1 MMNDIWVEKYRPNS
15 LDDVAGE
22 KEITERL
29 KSYVKT
35 GSMPH
40 LLFAGPPGVGKT
52 TCAIALAK
60 ELYGDDWKGNFYELN
75 ASDERG
81 IDIVRTNIKNYAR
94 TMILGDYD
102 FKIIFLD
109 EADALT
115 RDAQSALR
123 RTMEKYS
130 SNCRFILSCN
140 YSSKIIDP
148 IQSRCAIFRFRG
160 VQKEDMIP
168 VLKRISENEGLEV
181 TDEAYETI
189 YRISQGDMRKAINS
203 LQIAASDSKKIT
215 AEEVYRSSAT
225 ARPEDVKKL
234 LLTSLDGKFIEA
246 RKKLDDLLIKEGI
259 APEDLIHQ
267 IHGAIFAYITNND
280 ALVDLIKAVGECEFR
295 LVEGSNS
302 RIQLEALL
310 AHLVAIGRK
319 YGNK

>member
-1 MMNDIWVEKYRPNS
+1 MTMNDIWVEKYRPAS
-15 LDDVAGE
+15 LADVVGE
-22 KEITERL
+22 KEITDRL
-29 KSYVKT
+29 ESYVKT

-60 ELYGDDWKGNFYELN
+60 ELYGEDWKGNFYELN

-81 IDIVRTNIKNYAR
+81 IDIVRNNIKNYAR
-94 TMILGDYD
+94 TMILGDYQ

-148 IQSRCAIFRFRG
+148 IQSRCAVFRFRG
-160 VQKEDMIP
+160 VHKEEMIPFLKKIAKEEGLDVKED
-168 VLKRISENEGLEV
+168 
-181 TDEAYETI
+181 AYDTL
-189 YRISQGDMRKAINS
+189 YAISQGDMRKAINS
-203 LQIAASDSKKIT
+203 LQIAASLGKKIT
-215 AEEVYRSSAT
+215 ADLIYRSSAT
-225 ARPEDVKKL
+225 ARPEDVKDLVLSALNGDFK
-234 LLTSLDGKFIEA
+234 EA
-246 RKKLDDLLIKEGI
+246 RKKLDRLLIQEGI

-267 IHGAIFAYITNND
+267 IHQGIFSFVTNND
-280 ALVDLIKAVGECEFR
+280 ALTDIIKAVGECEFR

-310 AHLVAIGRK
+310 AHLVTISRK
-319 YGNK
+319 YS

>member
-1 MMNDIWVEKYRPNS
+1 MTMNDIWVEKYRPDS
-15 LDDVAGE
+15 LADIVGE

-29 KSYVKT
+29 ESYVKT

-60 ELYGDDWKGNFYELN
+60 ELYGEDWKGNFYELN

-81 IDIVRTNIKNYAR
+81 IDIVRNNIKNYAR
-94 TMILGDYD
+94 TMILGDYQ

-148 IQSRCAIFRFRG
+148 IQSRCAVFRFRG
-160 VQKEDMIP
+160 VKEEDMIP
-168 VLKRISENEGLEV
+168 FLEKIAKEEGLDV
-181 TDEAYETI
+181 DKEAYETL
-189 YRISQGDMRKAINS
+189 YAISQGDMRKAINS
-203 LQIAASDSKKIT
+203 LQIAASLDKKIT
-215 AEEVYRSSAT
+215 ADLIYRSSAT
-225 ARPEDVKKL
+225 ARPEDVKELVLAALNGDFK
-234 LLTSLDGKFIEA
+234 EA
-246 RKKLDDLLIKEGI
+246 RSRLDSLLISEGI

-267 IHGAIFAYITNND
+267 IHQGIFKFVTDND
-280 ALVDLIKAVGECEFR
+280 ALVDIIKAVGECEFR

-310 AHLVAIGRK
+310 AHLVAISKK
-319 YGNK
+319 YS